1 MQFLGLGAPA
11 VAAALLIPSFG
22 LALLGLM
29 GDAPG
34 EWGRGALIAWTALAA
49 ALLAGAALQAGAG
62 VLAWAPLLLGLVAV
76 MTGGP
81 PGLILVALAALALL
95 TAGPAAPSPRW
106 LALVLTGPP
115 LVLGVRQLAA

>member
-1 MQFLGLGAPA
+1 MQFLSLGGPA

-34 EWGRGALIAWTALAA
+34 EWGRGALIAWTALTA

-62 VLAWAPLLLGLVAV
+62 ALAWAPLLLGLVAV

-81 PGLILVALAALALL
+81 PGLILAALAAAALVA
-95 TAGPAAPSPRW
+95 AGPAAPSPRW
-106 LALVLTGPP
+106 LALALAAAPFA
-115 LVLGVRQLAA
+115 LGLRQLTA